1 MLLNIPG
8 HPELRKI
15 VVVNPKGGSGKTTVA
30 VTLAA
35 YFAAN
40 GRKSALM
47 DFDPQ
52 ASAMRWAHNRPNDR
66 PYIYSVAAF
75 DTNPRVTRSYQLRMP
90 PDVRHV
96 VVDTPAAMSAQRLSQ
111 FTRGAHAILVPVL
124 PSDMDIHAASQ
135 LVADLLLVAKVS
147 RRMGRLGVIANRV
160 RENTVA
166 YRRLMRFLE
175 SLNIPIVGVLRD
187 SQNYVHAVEQGLGIH
202 ELSHSQALKDLES
215 WAPLIGWIEHRLATP
230 LTPRDL
236 MAPLAAVPTSARGA
250 PPRGQTATPREEP
263 PATHAET
270 VTPDQEYPAAPLPPA
285 RRFDPPAGIS

>member
-8 HPELRKI
+8 HSELRKI
-15 VVVNPKGGSGKTTVA
+15 VVMNPKGGSGKTTVA
-30 VTLAA
+30 VNLAA

-40 GRKSALM
+40 ERKAALM

-52 ASAMRWAHNRPNDR
+52 ASTMRWAHNRPAER
-66 PYIYSVAAF
+66 PFIFSVAAF
-75 DTNPRVTRSYQLRMP
+75 EHNPRVTRSFQLRIP
-90 PDVRHV
+90 PDVRHL
-96 VVDTPAAMSAQRLSQ
+96 VVDTPAALATQRLSQ

-135 LVADLLLVAKVS
+135 LMADLLLVAKVS

-175 SLNIPIVGVLRD
+175 SLNIPVVGVLRD

-202 ELSHSQALKDLES
+202 ELPHSQTLKDLEG
-215 WAPLIGWIEHRLATP
+215 WAPLIGWIEKRLATP

-236 MAPLAAVPTSARGA
+236 MSPLSAVPAVPAGRGA
-250 PPRGQTATPREEP
+250 VETHAGPATPDP
-263 PATHAET
+263 DLPAE
-270 VTPDQEYPAAPLPPA
+270 PLPPA

>member
-8 HPELRKI
+8 HSQLRKI
-15 VVVNPKGGSGKTTVA
+15 VVVNPKGGSGKTTIA

-35 YFAAN
+35 YFAHN
-40 GRKSALM
+40 GRKTALM

-52 ASAMRWAHNRPNDR
+52 ASSMRWAHNRPHER

-75 DTNPRVTRSYQLRMP
+75 EHNPRVTRSFQLRIP
-90 PDVRHV
+90 PEVRQL
-96 VVDTPAAMSAQRLSQ
+96 VVDTPAALPAQRLSQ

-124 PSDMDIHAASQ
+124 SSDMDIHAVSQ
-135 LVADLLLVAKVS
+135 LMADLLLVAKVS

-175 SLNIPIVGVLRD
+175 SLNIPVVGVLRD
-187 SQNYVHAVEQGLGIH
+187 SQNYVHAAEQGLGIH

-215 WAPLIGWIEHRLATP
+215 WAPLIGWLEQRMATP

-236 MAPLAAVPTSARGA
+236 MSPLSVVPATRADAPAGAA
-250 PPRGQTATPREEP
+250 ATPDPDLPAEP
-263 PATHAET
+263 
-270 VTPDQEYPAAPLPPA
+270 LMPA

>member
-8 HPELRKI
+8 HSELRKI
-15 VVVNPKGGSGKTTVA
+15 VVLNPKGGSGKTTIA
-30 VTLAA
+30 VNLAA

-40 GRKSALM
+40 DRKTALM

-52 ASAMRWAHNRPNDR
+52 GSAMRWAFNRPPER
-66 PYIYSVAAF
+66 PYIHSVAAF
-75 DTNPRVTRSYQLRMP
+75 EINLRVTRSFQLRIP
-90 PDVRHV
+90 PDVRHL
-96 VVDTPAAMSAQRLSQ
+96 VVDTPAAMTPQRLSQ

-124 PSDMDIHAASQ
+124 PSDMDIHAVSQ

-175 SLNIPIVGVLRD
+175 SLNIPVVGILRD
-187 SQNYVHAVEQGLGIH
+187 SQNYVHAVEHGIGIH
-202 ELSHSQALKDLES
+202 ELPHTQTLKDLEA
-215 WAPLIGWIEHRLATP
+215 WAPLIGWIEQRLATP

-236 MAPLAAVPTSARGA
+236 AAPLSAVPTVRSTLERSAA
-250 PPRGQTATPREEP
+250 AD
-263 PATHAET
+263 A
-270 VTPDQEYPAAPLPPA
+270 TPDQDLPAEPLQPA
-285 RRFDPPAGIS
+285 RRYDPPAGIS

>member
-8 HPELRKI
+8 HAELRKI
-15 VVVNPKGGSGKTTVA
+15 AVLNPKGGSGKTTVA
-30 VTLAA
+30 ANLAA
-35 YFAAN
+35 YFAAS
-40 GRKSALM
+40 GRRTALM

-52 ASAMRWAHNRPNDR
+52 ASSMRWAHNRPEDR
-66 PYIYSVAAF
+66 PFIYSVAAF
-75 DTNPRVTRSYQLRMP
+75 EINPRVTRSFQLRIP
-90 PDVRHV
+90 PDVRHL

-124 PSDMDIHAASQ
+124 PSDMDIHAVSQ
-135 LVADLLLVAKVS
+135 LISDLLLVAKVS

-166 YRRLMRFLE
+166 YKRLMRFLE
-175 SLNIPIVGVLRD
+175 SLNIPVVGVLRD

-202 ELSHSQALKDLES
+202 ELPHSQALKDLEG
-215 WAPLIGWIEHRLATP
+215 WAPLIGWIEQRLATP

-236 MAPLAAVPTSARGA
+236 MSPLSAVPVVRGA
-250 PPRGQTATPREEP
+250 PEPATP
-263 PATHAET
+263 
-270 VTPDQEYPAAPLPPA
+270 DLDLPAAPLEPA